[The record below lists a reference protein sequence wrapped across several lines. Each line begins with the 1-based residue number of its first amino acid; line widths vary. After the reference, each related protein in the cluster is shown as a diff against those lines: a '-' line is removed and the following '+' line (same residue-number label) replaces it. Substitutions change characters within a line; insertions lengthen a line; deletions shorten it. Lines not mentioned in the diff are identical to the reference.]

1 MRIVIVLAA
10 AAAALWVSG
19 CNTVA
24 GVGRDV
30 AAAGR
35 AVSSTAEDAKH

>member
-1 MRIVIVLAA
+1 MRKVIVLAA
-10 AAAALWVSG
+10 AAAAILVAS

-30 AAAGR
+30 EAAGK
-35 AVSSTAEDAKH
+35 AVTGTADDVKR

>member
-1 MRIVIVLAA
+1 MRKIIVLAA
-10 AAAALWVSG
+10 AAAALIVSA

-30 AAAGR
+30 QAAGK
-35 AVSSTAEDAKH
+35 AVTGTANDARK